1 MYQEVRINRRTE
13 AGGGVDVG
21 HLLAPLSHACYGPA
35 AAIEVVLVILHQL
48 IYRMLTQILTKRV
61 SPL

>member
-1 MYQEVRINRRTE
+1 MYQEVRINRSTE

-35 AAIEVVLVILHQL
+35 ENWFNDTII
-48 IYRMLTQILTKRV
+48 
-61 SPL
+61 PLL